1 MSIQQIS
8 RSIWCPSWDCTAEKQ
23 QVYHNSVMIKRIK
36 WTLFCLLD
44 LKLCDGQYSFQLIT
58 AHFHFLRAVV
68 KKFSFPHREDR
79 EGCGTGRKTRATRKA
94 SCTSP
99 VQPSATEGEGSCNR
113 EHVCLLGLWG
123 PFFQWDRWGQAKNK
137 KGWRAS
143 EADTE
148 ESAETTDSQGAGG
161 SEEVQPWDTDRVV
174 QHFCNL
180 KAEHYCIGNRSE
192 RKTSPSGQ
200 KKG

>member
-1 MSIQQIS
+1 MGSIHFSWLELTFTSCELLLKKLPSLIGKAVGLGGRPGLRGKLPAPAQCSLLQQ
-8 RSIWCPSWDCTAEKQ
+8 REK
-23 QVYHNSVMIKRIK
+23 V
-36 WTLFCLLD
+36 
-44 LKLCDGQYSFQLIT
+44 
-58 AHFHFLRAVV
+58 
-68 KKFSFPHREDR
+68 P
-79 EGCGTGRKTRATRKA
+79 
-94 SCTSP
+94 
-99 VQPSATEGEGSCNR
+99 ATESTW
-113 EHVCLLGLWG
+113 CLLGLWG

-143 EADTE
+143 EANTE
-148 ESAETTDSQGAGG
+148 ESAEITDSQGAGG

-200 KKG
+200 KKRVGGSFVHKPLT